1 MNRRSAITASAVA
14 SAVAVLT
21 MGAAPGAIAADS
33 HASGTVHP
41 MSCPMD
47 KGTYVSGAKN
57 TFVPDPG
64 KKVYGATGVTLS
76 ITAAKGTSWTGTV
89 TASGTVEVGL
99 IVASAKETYG
109 GSYSWGK
116 TTTVTLG
123 GTWKV
128 PSNKTSGWLALGSM
142 GSHMNWITTQ
152 TQPNCS
158 SKTLGKGTI
167 NLPKLSPY
175 IAHS

>member
-1 MNRRSAITASAVA
+1 MKRRTAITASAVA
-14 SAVAVLT
+14 SAAAVLAI
-21 MGAAPGAIAADS
+21 GAAPGALAADPG
-33 HASGTVHP
+33 AAGTVHP

-47 KGTYVSGAKN
+47 KGTLVSGAK
-57 TFVPDPG
+57 TVFVPDPG
-64 KKVYGATGVTLS
+64 KRVYGATGVTLS

-89 TASGTVEVGL
+89 SASGTAEIGL

-128 PSNKTSGWLALGSM
+128 PSSQKTGWLALGSQ

-167 NLPKLSPY
+167 NLPKLAPY
-175 IAHS
+175 IGHS

>member
-1 MNRRSAITASAVA
+1 MERRSVIAASAVA
-14 SAVAVLT
+14 SAAAVLAI
-21 MGAAPGAIAADS
+21 GAAPGAVAADR
-33 HASGTVHP
+33 TVHP

-47 KGTYVSGAKN
+47 KGTVVSGAK
-57 TFVPDPG
+57 TVFVPDPG
-64 KKVYGATGVTLS
+64 KRVYGASGVTLS
-76 ITAAKGTSWTGTV
+76 ISAAKGTSWTGTV
-89 TASGTVEVGL
+89 SASGTVEVGL

-128 PSNKTSGWLALGSM
+128 PSTQKTGWLALGSQ

-167 NLPKLSPY
+167 NLPKLAPY
-175 IAHS
+175 IGHS